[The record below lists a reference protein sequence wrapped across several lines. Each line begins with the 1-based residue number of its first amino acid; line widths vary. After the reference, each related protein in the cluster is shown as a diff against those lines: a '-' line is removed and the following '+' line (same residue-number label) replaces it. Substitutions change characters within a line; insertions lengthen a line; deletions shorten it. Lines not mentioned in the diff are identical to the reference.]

1 MKLRQPGYDGLV
13 VSVAAVAMQLH
24 KIREQQP
31 DEIERIRPLRM
42 AGNLRALPWTQMVI
56 EFAPQLRHFL
66 PDAFELRISIR
77 RSCKMT
83 QFFDVFF
90 QPVDL
95 PLAAPVCRNLVFGC
109 HYITSS
115 TV

>member
-1 MKLRQPGYDGLV
+1 
-13 VSVAAVAMQLH
+13 
-24 KIREQQP
+24 
-31 DEIERIRPLRM
+31 
-42 AGNLRALPWTQMVI
+42 
-56 EFAPQLRHFL
+56 
-66 PDAFELRISIR
+66 
-77 RSCKMT
+77 MT